1 MGKIVPSPNV
11 LHPSETK
18 ISQSTSKKLVNK
30 YKQSQSSIV
39 KRLGIVSVFSS
50 RRKRNCRT
58 ENDDVMRKT
67 KKKIKPANKPKMKI
81 DTSIGNIIS
90 NTASMETE
98 SINENIEME
107 LDFEKEVSN
116 KKSTLKQLKTVPM
129 NEETEV
135 SKKTLSNIPYKS
147 DDSYNIK
154 AKQIVK
160 PKKIEKPEFVPIL
173 SRRLARRNF
182 KAKLTPGQKILKR
195 VISKSAN
202 SNSASRTLFSNQ
214 IEKQINPILEKM
226 NQEYDQSKM
235 IANLKSTKT
244 EKVSMSSK
252 SSNNS
257 DTQPKYRKGE
267 LDFLDAAIVS
277 RRHGRKCT
285 VKDNLKE
292 EKFKKPVVL
301 KPKVKR
307 DTSANA
313 EDLSSLIQFAKER
326 RTSSS
331 STTSTSSEISITS
344 KIRIIESMEDRTSFN
359 SRASDSKKSS
369 QSIKKVSKNQS
380 TIKPVEGNQPTI
392 AESKNKN
399 DLEESVNKPDNSN
412 KGKEVTGVLAKEKGL
427 QSTKLKKK
435 VKEPSDEPQ
444 NKDSNEES
452 KSMLAKKGKKKLKKK
467 ILNDANI
474 EPAEDNDTGVK
485 TTEPSVENKKSKGEA
500 DNKINSEGSIVKKKK
515 KLLKT
520 GLKRRTRN
528 TPNTRSLDIK
538 DKNTTLGPIKKSVVS
553 NTKTS

>member
-1 MGKIVPSPNV
+1 MGKMSGKETEVVEESNIVKEIDSNENKRTPGKNVKADVNKKAEKTPTKITEVEDAEEIIEDMQRIQDLHKSEEYSPPAKGESNESRKKTSPVKTKRSKELSDIEQQMMEDDASVSFTSKIVPSPNV

-67 KKKIKPANKPKMKI
+67 KKKIKLANKPKMKV

-107 LDFEKEVSN
+107 LDFEKEESN

-135 SKKTLSNIPYKS
+135 SKRTLSNLPYKS
-147 DDSYNIK
+147 DDNYNIK

-202 SNSASRTLFSNQ
+202 SKSASRTLFSNQ

-359 SRASDSKKSS
+359 SRASDSRKSS
-369 QSIKKVSKNQS
+369 HSIKKVSKNQ
-380 TIKPVEGNQPTI
+380 PTI
-392 AESKNKN
+392 AESKKKS
-399 DLEESVNKPDNSN
+399 DLEESVDKPASSN
-412 KGKEVTGVLAKEKGL
+412 KGKKVGVL
-427 QSTKLKKK
+427 
-435 VKEPSDEPQ
+435 
-444 NKDSNEES
+444 
-452 KSMLAKKGKKKLKKK
+452 
-467 ILNDANI
+467 
-474 EPAEDNDTGVK
+474 
-485 TTEPSVENKKSKGEA
+485 
-500 DNKINSEGSIVKKKK
+500 
-515 KLLKT
+515 
-520 GLKRRTRN
+520 
-528 TPNTRSLDIK
+528 
-538 DKNTTLGPIKKSVVS
+538 
-553 NTKTS
+553 